1 MEEDLYPEIENWLK
15 IYLQD
20 KYRNSKI
27 RTTYTSSQLNLEV
40 VLSNLGVNPTLAI
53 GLKIKVD
60 IVGIVSIKDIDRL
73 VFVEVKDEALTLK
86 DLGQLWGYSQLM
98 DPVESFL
105 ISSTSLGG
113 LSKLFNALGRKDLL
127 TYGKNRNKYMQIARW
142 DRTRQD
148 LDYSTLIPKV

>member
-1 MEEDLYPEIENWLK
+1 MEKDLYPEIENWLK

-20 KYRNSKI
+20 KYKNSKI
-27 RTTYTSSQLNLEV
+27 RTTYASSRLNLEV
-40 VLSNLGVNPTLAI
+40 ILSNLGVDPTLAI

-60 IVGIVSIKDIDRL
+60 IVGIVNNKDINQL

-98 DPVESFL
+98 DPIECFL

-127 TYGKNRNKYMQIARW
+127 TYGKNRNKYMQIATW
-142 DRTRQD
+142 DRKRQD

>member
-1 MEEDLYPEIENWLK
+1 MEKDLYPEIENWLK

-20 KYRNSKI
+20 KYKNSKI
-27 RTTYTSSQLNLEV
+27 RTTYASSRLNLEV
-40 VLSNLGVNPTLAI
+40 VLSNLGVDPTLAI

-60 IVGIVSIKDIDRL
+60 IVGIVSNKDVNQL
-73 VFVEVKDEALTLK
+73 VFVEVKDETLTLK

-98 DPVESFL
+98 DPTECFL

-127 TYGKNRNKYMQIARW
+127 TYGKNRNKYMQIATW
-142 DRTRQD
+142 DRKRQD

>member
-1 MEEDLYPEIENWLK
+1 MEKDLYPEIENWLK

-20 KYRNSKI
+20 KYKNSKI
-27 RTTYTSSQLNLEV
+27 RTTHTSSQLTLEV

-60 IVGIVSIKDIDRL
+60 IVGIVDIRSMNQL

-98 DPVESFL
+98 DPIESFL

-127 TYGKNRNKYMQIARW
+127 TYGENRNKYMQIARW
-142 DRTRQD
+142 DRKRQD